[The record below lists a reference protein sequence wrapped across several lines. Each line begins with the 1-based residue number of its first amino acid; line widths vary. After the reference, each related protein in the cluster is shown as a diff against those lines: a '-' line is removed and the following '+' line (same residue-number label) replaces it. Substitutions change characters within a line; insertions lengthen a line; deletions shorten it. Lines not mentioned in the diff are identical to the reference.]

1 MRLFHKGAV
10 LKLQEIKETL
20 LKDLAQRVED
30 KILEQANFELL
41 EKLILNDNINEK
53 EAFAIAALGTTW
65 KRTGFAF
72 DKRLEKAT
80 DDVFYLKKDENLSF
94 ESKILNTSNADTQVD
109 SNAGG
114 GVIKISIPKSR
125 SLIA

>member
-1 MRLFHKGAV
+1 M
-10 LKLQEIKETL
+10 KLQEIKETL

-30 KILEQANFELL
+30 KILEQGNYELL

-80 DDVFYLKKDENLSF
+80 DEVFYLKKDEGLSF
-94 ESKILNTSNADTQVD
+94 ESKIQNTSNADTQVD
-109 SNAGG
+109 SNAGGG